1 MRNTTRTR
9 ASWHWY
15 AALGALLPACLANA
29 SPAVN
34 VALQASFDSSPYLVE
49 LLYVDTVLAYMRTFG
64 GNQASNIHIDT

>member
-1 MRNTTRTR
+1 MRAPTRPR

-49 LLYVDTVLAYMRTFG
+49 LLYVNTVLAYVHPF
-64 GNQASNIHIDT
+64 